1 MKHKPY
7 KDLKNSKKE
16 QIIMMFDRIA
26 KTYDR
31 LNGLIT
37 FGMDKNWRKHV
48 AKMIAKN
55 NPDNILDVATGTG
68 ALAIDLAQQSSGKI
82 VGIDIAEEMLA
93 LGRKKIKHLGI
104 DDRITMR
111 LDDAEQ
117 LSFDSNMFDAVSVGF
132 GVRNFENLHQGLSE
146 LLRVLKPGGQLVI
159 LETAVPK
166 YFPFKQGYYL
176 YSNIIIP
183 ILGKIIS
190 KDKLAYEYLSD
201 SAGIFPDGEKF
212 NTILKEVGFT
222 HVIDNPQALGIVS
235 IYSAIKPLHN

>member
-1 MKHKPY
+1 VKHKPY

-48 AKMIAKN
+48 AKIIAKN

-104 DDRITMR
+104 DDRITMK

-132 GVRNFENLHQGLSE
+132 GVRNFDNLNQGLSE
-146 LLRVLKPGGQLVI
+146 LYRVLKPGGQLVI
-159 LETAVPK
+159 LETSVPK
-166 YFPFKQGYYL
+166 YFPLKQGYYI
-176 YSNIIIP
+176 YSHWIIP
-183 ILGKIIS
+183 ILGEIFS

-201 SAGIFPDGEKF
+201 SASIFPHGKKF
-212 NTILKEVGFT
+212 NTILKENSFINVK
-222 HVIDNPQALGIVS
+222 DSPQMLGIVT
-235 IYSAIKPLHN
+235 IYEAFK